1 MTSKNP
7 NSLLGNLNR
16 WLDCAGTV
24 AIAASGGVDST
35 TLAIAAHRH
44 LPGKCKVYH
53 ASSPAVPEM
62 ATNRLRVIA
71 EAEGW
76 QFEVINAGE
85 FEDPNYLKN
94 PVNRCFFCKKNLY
107 GTIASLGVSEPTL
120 LSGTNLD
127 DMGDFRPG
135 LQAAET
141 FQVKH
146 PYVELGIDKASVR
159 RMAEFLGYETLAELP
174 ASPCLSSRIET
185 GIPVDPGTLLLV
197 DTVEQYVSSNL
208 SPSIVRCRIR
218 GLGLVVELDD
228 KCLSRLRSSQ
238 RTALGKEI
246 KRMASESGVDFP
258 IEFASYRQGSAFV
271 HGEEK

>member
-44 LPGKCKVYH
+44 LPGECKVYH
-53 ASSPAVPEM
+53 ASSPAVPKM
-62 ATNRLRVIA
+62 ATSRLGVIA
-71 EAEGW
+71 ESEGW

-94 PVNRCFFCKKNLY
+94 PVNRCFFCKNNLY

-159 RMAEFLGYETLAELP
+159 KMAEFLGYENLAELP

-208 SPSIVRCRIR
+208 SASIVRCRIR
-218 GLGLVVELDD
+218 GTGLVVELDD
-228 KCLSRLRSSQ
+228 KCLSRLGSSQ

-258 IEFASYRQGSAFV
+258 IEFALYRQGSAFTHV
-271 HGEEK
+271 EGK

>member
-1 MTSKNP
+1 MTNKNP
-7 NSLLGNLNR
+7 NVLLRDLNR

-24 AIAASGGVDST
+24 GIAASGGVDST
-35 TLAIAAHRH
+35 TLAIAANRH

-53 ASSPAVPEM
+53 ASSPAVPKL
-62 ATNRLRVIA
+62 ATKRLAVIA
-71 EAEGW
+71 DDEGW
-76 QFEVINAGE
+76 EFEIINAGE

-107 GTIASLGVSEPTL
+107 GTIASNGVTEQTL

-135 LQAAET
+135 LQAAKT

-146 PYVELGIDKASVR
+146 PYVDLGIDKASVR
-159 RMAEFLGYETLAELP
+159 TIAEFLGYEDLAEMP

-185 GIPVDPGTLLLV
+185 GIRVDPRTLLLV
-197 DTVEQYVSSNL
+197 DAVEQYVNSNL
-208 SPSIVRCRIR
+208 PALIVRCRIR
-218 GLGLVVELDD
+218 GTGLVVELDD
-228 KCLSRLRSSQ
+228 KCLSMLGSSQ

-246 KRMASESGVDFP
+246 KRMSSESGIDFP
-258 IEFASYRQGSAFV
+258 VEFALYRQGSAFV
-271 HGEEK
+271 HDEEK

>member
-44 LPGKCKVYH
+44 LPGECKVYH
-53 ASSPAVPEM
+53 ASSPAVPKM
-62 ATNRLRVIA
+62 ATSRLGVIA
-71 EAEGW
+71 ESEGW

-94 PVNRCFFCKKNLY
+94 PVNRCFFCKNNLY

-159 RMAEFLGYETLAELP
+159 KMAEFLGYENLAELP

-208 SPSIVRCRIR
+208 SASIVRCRIR
-218 GLGLVVELDD
+218 RTGLVVELDN
-228 KCLSRLRSSQ
+228 KCLSRLGSSQ

-258 IEFASYRQGSAFV
+258 IEFALYRRGSAFT

>member
-1 MTSKNP
+1 
-7 NSLLGNLNR
+7 LG
-16 WLDCAGTV
+16 
-24 AIAASGGVDST
+24 
-35 TLAIAAHRH
+35 
-44 LPGKCKVYH
+44 
-53 ASSPAVPEM
+53 
-62 ATNRLRVIA
+62 VIA

-76 QFEVINAGE
+76 QFQVIDAGE
-85 FEDPNYLKN
+85 FKDPNYLKN
-94 PVNRCFFCKKNLY
+94 PVNRCFFCKQNLY
-107 GTIASLGVSEPTL
+107 GTIASLGISESTL

-159 RMAEFLGYETLAELP
+159 KMAEFLGYENLAELP

-185 GIPVDPGTLLLV
+185 GILVDPGTLLLV

-208 SPSIVRCRIR
+208 SASIVRCRIR
-218 GLGLVVELDD
+218 STGLVLELDD
-228 KCLSRLRSSQ
+228 KCLSRLGSSQ

-271 HGEEK
+271 HGGKK